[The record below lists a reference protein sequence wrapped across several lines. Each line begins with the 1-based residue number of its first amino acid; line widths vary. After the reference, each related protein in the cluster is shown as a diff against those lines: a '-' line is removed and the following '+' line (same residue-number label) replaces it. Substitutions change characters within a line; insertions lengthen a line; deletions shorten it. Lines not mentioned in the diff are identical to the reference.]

1 MAIPP
6 GGEAAGEPLAEAQA
20 RKIDRLLDRTGV
32 RDGSR
37 LLEIGTGWGEL
48 AIRAARRGAR
58 VRSVTLST
66 EQLDLARAR
75 FAAAGMGDRVHVEL
89 RDYRAIEERA
99 AYDAV
104 ISVEMVEAVGHRFWP
119 EYFSTLD
126 RLLAPA
132 ARSAS
137 RRS

>member
-1 MAIPP
+1 MARPRASP
-6 GGEAAGEPLAEAQA
+6 SPRRRPA
-20 RKIDRLLDRTGV
+20 RSTACSTGPASG
-32 RDGSR
+32 DGTR

-48 AIRAARRGAR
+48 AIRAAQRGAH

-75 FAAAGMGDRVHVEL
+75 IAAAGVADRVDVEL

-104 ISVEMVEAVGHRFWP
+104 VSVEMIEAVGHQFWP
-119 EYFSTLD
+119 EYFATLD